1 MKKINNRENSSKLF
15 VLLAVLILA
24 IGYAVVT
31 TTIKVIKPSPKN
43 NTVIKDNKEYFDVHY
58 LSDDTTPHI
67 ELGTGTAEVS
77 EDKKTASFNFN
88 NMKKKGDL
96 AIVKYKIINDSTEDA
111 NLDIKL
117 TNNNSEYFKVTKK
130 LAKTTLKSK
139 EVTTLTITVELL
151 ITPSS
156 GEKTALITG
165 TIIASPIKK

>member
-1 MKKINNRENSSKLF
+1 MKKINNEVNKSKLF
-15 VLLAVLILA
+15 VLLAVIILA

-31 TTIKVIKPSPKN
+31 TTIRFIKPSPNN
-43 NTVIKDNKEYFDVHY
+43 NTIIKDNNEYFDVHY
-58 LSDDTTPHI
+58 LSDATTPHI

-88 NMKKKGDL
+88 NMKKRGDL
-96 AIVKYKIINDSTEDA
+96 AIVKYKIINDSTEEA

-130 LAKTTLKSK
+130 LDKTILESK
-139 EVTTLTITVELL
+139 EITTLTITVELL
-151 ITPSS
+151 ITPSV